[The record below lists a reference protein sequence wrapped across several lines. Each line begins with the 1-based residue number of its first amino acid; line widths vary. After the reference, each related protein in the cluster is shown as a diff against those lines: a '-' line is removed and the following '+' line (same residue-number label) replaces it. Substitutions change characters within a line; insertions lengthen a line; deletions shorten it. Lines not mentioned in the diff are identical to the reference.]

1 MEMVSGEDPLF
12 IDIEK
17 WKGDFEWA
25 QLLQAQRFDVN
36 SRNLSAT
43 RVDYI
48 INSFRIFND
57 CRNTERLDLGQCF

>member
-17 WKGDFEWA
+17 WKGEEEDFERA

-57 CRNTERLDLGQCF
+57 WL